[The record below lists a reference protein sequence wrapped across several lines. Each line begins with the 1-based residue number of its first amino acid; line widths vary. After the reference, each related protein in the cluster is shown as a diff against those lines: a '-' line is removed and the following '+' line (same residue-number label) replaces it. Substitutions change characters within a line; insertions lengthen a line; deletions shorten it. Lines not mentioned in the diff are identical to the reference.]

1 MKKDKSLT
9 KKFIIDE
16 QKYYDVVA
24 LKLIESNSKNIWI
37 EEVKDNKIKF
47 LISNNIFDGDLNLFK
62 GFKFIRENEE
72 LSKIE
77 LLGLDIFLNIKKVTL
92 LNIEKKLFY
101 IEEFEDNI
109 FRITF
114 SKTFIERIKNKE
126 TLIIK

>member
-114 SKTFIERIKNKE
+114 SKTFIECIKNKE

>member
-114 SKTFIERIKNKE
+114 SKTFIESIKNKE

>member
-72 LSKIE
+72 ISKIE

-114 SKTFIERIKNKE
+114 SKTFIESIKNKE

>member
-1 MKKDKSLT
+1 MKKDKSFT

>member
-1 MKKDKSLT
+1 MKKDKSFT

-24 LKLIESNSKNIWI
+24 LKLIESNFKNIWI